1 MEKLPDGDKE
11 VSSTQPSQTE
21 IKRIEETR
29 YELRDASGEVRCTVA
44 VQFDY
49 RIPQGTTLYQKGET
63 KTPLKH
69 IINMSLESDG
79 KSVSLLALEGIPKE
93 TAIMM
98 VDDNC
103 HYGGE
108 TDEVFVPEPKTL
120 ADVYIILHEL
130 GHAAQ
135 SREDKY
141 KKIYDYTGGLRAVN
155 LVEQFSSAAVLLRE
169 LGIKFPLPNETIAEL
184 EKFSH
189 EVSSTKDEMDEND
202 LEAIDKTCCK
212 LLDDFILK
220 RFPELRNEIYHK
232 EFDISH
238 KEEHITWKRR
248 YKAFLEILNK
258 YHLLSIEVKKEVDNL
273 IKQSREMFDIQ
284 KALFDKSHAKMIAA
298 YDAFNE
304 ILGDHQNLPF
314 DIVMKV
320 PVAIAERDASFRAL
334 RWVRKISKE
343 AGINL
348 NFPINAGE
356 AESFKNILENLEKDP
371 GGRSEEYIKA
381 VLKIC
386 GQKEVSARKVLDLG
400 LLSQDSGSSV
410 NMFLFRK

>member
-63 KTPLKH
+63 KTPLRH

-248 YKAFLEILNK
+248 YKAFIEIL
-258 YHLLSIEVKKEVDNL
+258 
-273 IKQSREMFDIQ
+273 
-284 KALFDKSHAKMIAA
+284 
-298 YDAFNE
+298 
-304 ILGDHQNLPF
+304 
-314 DIVMKV
+314 
-320 PVAIAERDASFRAL
+320 
-334 RWVRKISKE
+334 
-343 AGINL
+343 
-348 NFPINAGE
+348 
-356 AESFKNILENLEKDP
+356 
-371 GGRSEEYIKA
+371 
-381 VLKIC
+381 
-386 GQKEVSARKVLDLG
+386 
-400 LLSQDSGSSV
+400 
-410 NMFLFRK
+410 